1 MSLANA
7 KSRAARMIASHESF
21 IPHMYLDSVSYVT
34 IGYGKMMPDANAAAG
49 LNLISKNARP
59 NRPATDAEKRAEWQ
73 VMQALSPQGTAINY
87 AAGHYRQY
95 SSLELTRAEG
105 ATLLDVEVDNAVAIC
120 VANYPG
126 FRRFPEDAQ
135 VAMIDM
141 AYNLGNRIHSV
152 FRNFTRAINGTGG
165 PRWDVVARESNRPQ
179 LSATRNREIYNLYMS
194 AHRAS
199 QPARGQP

>member
-34 IGYGKMMPDANAAAG
+34 VGYGKMMPNAAAAEA
-49 LNLISKNARP
+49 LNFVNKSVRP
-59 NRPATDAEKRAEWQ
+59 HRPATNAEKRAEWQ
-73 VMQALSPQGTAINY
+73 TMQAISPQGTRINY
-87 AAGHYRQY
+87 AAGHYRQF
-95 SSLELTRAEG
+95 SSLEMTRAEG
-105 ATLLDVEVDNAVAIC
+105 AILLDVEVDNAVAIL
-120 VANYPG
+120 VTNYPG

-152 FRNFTRAINGTGG
+152 FRNFTRAINGRGG
-165 PRWDVVARESNRPQ
+165 PRWDVAARESNRPQ
-179 LSATRNREIYNLYMS
+179 LSTSRNREIYNLFMA

-199 QPARGQP
+199 QPARTQP

>member
-34 IGYGKMMPDANAAAG
+34 VGYGKMMPNANAAAS
-49 LNLISKNARP
+49 LTFVNKSVSP
-59 NRPATDAEKRAEWQ
+59 NRPATPAEKRAEWQ
-73 VMQALSPQGTAINY
+73 TIQARSPQGTEINY

-95 SSLELTRAEG
+95 TSLEMTRAEG
-105 ATLLDVEVDNAVAIC
+105 TALLGVEVNNAVAIL

-126 FRRFPEDAQ
+126 FGRFPEDAQ

-141 AYNLGNRIHSV
+141 AYNLGNRIHTV
-152 FRNFTRAINGTGG
+152 FRNFTRSINGTGG
-165 PRWDVVARESNRPQ
+165 PRWDVAARESNRPQ
-179 LSATRNREIYNLYMS
+179 LSASRNREIYNLYMA

-199 QPARGQP
+199 QRTRTNP